1 MESSFRETSLC
12 NPWHSTGIAFK
23 HYLLTKGNFS
33 EKAGEWACIWAD
45 RFLLCYP
52 DWSQHLE
59 KAIAAFAKYLSR
71 N

>member
-1 MESSFRETSLC
+1 MQSMAFDR
-12 NPWHSTGIAFK
+12 IAFK